1 MMLFITHRFNAF
13 IHTLLTGKNA
23 SEQGFSYLSTDI
35 TRGYYD
41 YLYIYKTRSQTNP
54 TTPTHLIGLSIS
66 SINMKDFQL
75 KKLRA
80 TA

>member
-1 MMLFITHRFNAF
+1 MKLFIAHRFNAF

-23 SEQGFSYLSTDI
+23 FEQGFSSLSTDI
-35 TRGYYD
+35 ARGYYD

-54 TTPTHLIGLSIS
+54 TTSTHLIGLSIS

>member
-1 MMLFITHRFNAF
+1 MKLFIAHRFNAF
-13 IHTLLTGKNA
+13 IHTLLTGKNTF
-23 SEQGFSYLSTDI
+23 EQGFSSLSTDI
-35 TRGYYD
+35 ACGYYD

-54 TTPTHLIGLSIS
+54 AKLAWFFGLSIS

>member
-1 MMLFITHRFNAF
+1 MKLFIAHRFNAF
-13 IHTLLTGKNA
+13 IHTLLTSKNA
-23 SEQGFSYLSTDI
+23 FEQDFSSLSTDI
-35 TRGYYD
+35 ARGYYD

-54 TTPTHLIGLSIS
+54 EKLIRFFGLSIS

>member
-23 SEQGFSYLSTDI
+23 SGQGFSSLSTDI

-54 TTPTHLIGLSIS
+54 TKLAWFFGLSIS
-66 SINMKDFQL
+66 STNMKDFQL